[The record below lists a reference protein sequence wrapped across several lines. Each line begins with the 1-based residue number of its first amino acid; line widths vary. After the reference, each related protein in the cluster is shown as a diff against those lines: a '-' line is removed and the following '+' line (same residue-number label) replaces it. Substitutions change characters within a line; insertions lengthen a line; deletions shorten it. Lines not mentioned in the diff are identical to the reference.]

1 MGRDGHR
8 WFEKFAVLAAA
19 LCVAAAPPA
28 LAGKL
33 RVGKPQAEVFSFAPL
48 DIGMRE
54 GIFAKHGVEVSEFVL
69 GGAAKL
75 QQALAADAID
85 IGLGSGPALAFV
97 ARGAPVLGVAAMAGK
112 PSIMVLAVAK
122 DGPVKKIADLK
133 GKTLSISSA
142 GSVTEW
148 LVRELSRQQGWGP
161 DGMNLV
167 GLGSNSA
174 QIAALRTGQ
183 TVGLPDD
190 IFLAS
195 KLEQDGVLK
204 ILVHFDGIAPYFIMH
219 VIFASDRVMQ
229 AQPDDV
235 RKFLAG
241 WFETIAFMR
250 KNKPVSVG
258 IAAEVTH
265 VPADVVARVYD
276 KVMPMFSDTGRF
288 DPKAVAVLAQSFVDL
303 KLFPKA
309 PEMSKFYTEK
319 FLPAAAQ

>member
-1 MGRDGHR
+1 MWRGGNR
-8 WFEKFAVLAAA
+8 WVETFGVLVTL
-19 LCVAAAPPA
+19 LCLAAAPPA

-33 RVGKPQAEVFSFAPL
+33 RIGKPQAEVFSFVPL
-48 DIGMRE
+48 DIGMKE
-54 GIFAKHGVEVSEFVL
+54 GFFAKRGVEVSEFVL

-85 IGLGSGPALAFV
+85 IGLGSGPALSFV

-122 DGPVKKIADLK
+122 DGPVKKVADLK
-133 GKTLSISSA
+133 GKTLSISSP

-161 DGMNLV
+161 DGMKLV

-195 KLEQDGVLK
+195 KLEDDGVLK
-204 ILVHFDGIAPYFIMH
+204 ILVHFDGIAPHFIMH
-219 VIFASDRVMQ
+219 VIFASDRAMQ
-229 AQPDDV
+229 AQPDDI

-241 WFETIAFMR
+241 WFELDRFHAQEQGG
-250 KNKPVSVG
+250 VG
-258 IAAEVTH
+258 GGRRRGH
-265 VPADVVARVYD
+265 PCARA
-276 KVMPMFSDTGRF
+276 GRR
-288 DPKAVAVLAQSFVDL
+288 ARL
-303 KLFPKA
+303 
-309 PEMSKFYTEK
+309 
-319 FLPAAAQ
+319 